1 MSARLV
7 RCWKTAALSHRRG
20 PEGFRV
26 LVATPFGRDA
36 DNVSRLLSDHGFKT
50 RAVPDAQA
58 VAAELDEQT
67 GVVLITEEALRG
79 KLDTLRAALAAQPDW
94 SDTPFILLV
103 SRNAY
108 RPRAG
113 EIARLALAD
122 LTTNLI
128 VLERPL
134 GSLSLV
140 SAVDT
145 ALRARRRQFD
155 LRDRLAEL
163 DHSRAALA
171 ASEAE
176 VRLIA
181 DSLPVLIGFI
191 DKSLVYR
198 FANKA
203 YADWFYRDPADVVGL
218 HVREVVGDEG
228 MEARMPA
235 MRRALAGEPA
245 HLTLP
250 WPHADGRR
258 RDADIRY
265 LPRRGADG
273 EIDGFHVF
281 VADVTEHVQGEEL
294 LRQTAQALEYR
305 VRERTAALEV
315 EMERRTTVEAA
326 LRQSQKMEAV
336 GQLTGGIAHDFNN
349 MLTGVIGALDMVKRK
364 RASGRDAD
372 TDRYLD
378 TALTSAH
385 RAAGLTHR
393 LLAFSRRQSLDPHA
407 LDINALVSSLQDLIR
422 RTVTEQISVD
432 VDLGAAEAAIADANQ
447 LESAILNLAI
457 NARDAM
463 PEGGRLTISTSVAE
477 LDPDMAAEDARPGR
491 YVVVAVTDTGV
502 GMSAEVLDKVFDP
515 FFTTKPIGQ
524 GTGLGLSMVYGFARQ
539 SGGSVRIQSRVGE
552 GTSVKI
558 YLPAAD
564 GAVEPKAEDQ
574 PADFARGEGQ
584 TVLLVE
590 DESAVRLL
598 VREVLEDLGYRAVEA
613 SDPQSAIAI
622 LNSQSAIDLLI
633 SDVGL
638 PGMNGRQLA
647 EVARDRRP
655 DLPILFITGYA
666 ENAAI
671 RAGFLGSNMAMIGK
685 PFALDTLAAKIGEMM
700 PEASGR

>member
-1 MSARLV
+1 M
-7 RCWKTAALSHRRG
+7 SHRRG

-26 LVATPFGRDA
+26 LVAAPFGRDA

-79 KLDTLRAALAAQPDW
+79 KLDTLRAVLAAQPDW

-203 YADWFYRDPADVVGL
+203 YADWFYRDPADVVGR

-228 MEARMPA
+228 LEARMPA

-305 VRERTAALEV
+305 VRERTAALEI

>member
-1 MSARLV
+1 M
-7 RCWKTAALSHRRG
+7 SHRRG

>member
-1 MSARLV
+1 MPTRRVPGGSCVLI
-7 RCWKTAALSHRRG
+7 AAPYG
-20 PEGFRV
+20 I
-26 LVATPFGRDA
+26 DA
-36 DNVSRLLSDHGFKT
+36 QSIARLLSARNLDSRSCPT
-50 RAVPDAQA
+50 PQA
-58 VAAELDEQT
+58 LAEHLNEHT
-67 GVVLITEEALRG
+67 GVVLITDEALRG
-79 KLDTLRAALAAQPDW
+79 DLSPLQDALERQPEW

-103 SRNAY
+103 ARNA
-108 RPRAG
+108 RHPGGA
-113 EIARLALAD
+113 ELARLALAD

-134 GSLSLV
+134 SSVSLL

-145 ALRARRRQFD
+145 ALRARGRQFD

-163 DHSRAALA
+163 SASQAALA

-181 DSLPVLIGFI
+181 DALPVLIGFI
-191 DKSLVYR
+191 DRDLIYR

-203 YADWFYRDPADVVGL
+203 YSDWFYREPSDVVGR
-218 HVREVVGDEG
+218 HVGEIVGPKG
-228 MEARMPA
+228 LALRLPA
-235 MRRALAGEPA
+235 MRKALDGEPA
-245 HLTLP
+245 HFVLD

-265 LPRRGADG
+265 LPRRDDHGQV
-273 EIDGFHVF
+273 DGFHVF
-281 VADVTEHVQGEEL
+281 VADVTDQMQGEEL
-294 LRQTAQALEYR
+294 LRQTAQALEHR
-305 VRERTAALEV
+305 VRQRTADLER
-315 EMERRTTVEAA
+315 EMERRAQVEAA

-349 MLTGVIGALDMVKRK
+349 MLTGVIGALDMIKRR
-364 RASGRDAD
+364 RASGRDQD
-372 TDRYLD
+372 IDRYME

-393 LLAFSRRQSLDPHA
+393 LLAFSRRQSLDPRA
-407 LDINALVSSLQDLIR
+407 LDVNALVLSLEDLIQ
-422 RTVTEQISVD
+422 RTVSEQITVD
-432 VDLGAAEAAIADANQ
+432 FQLSATSAAVADANQ

-463 PEGGRLTISTSVAE
+463 PDGGQLTVETSDAE
-477 LDPDMAAEDARPGR
+477 IDERYVETRPDTRPGR
-491 YVVVAVTDTGV
+491 YVVIAVSDTGV
-502 GMSAEVLDKVFDP
+502 GMAPDLLEKVFDP

-524 GTGLGLSMVYGFARQ
+524 GTGLGLSMVYGFAKQ
-539 SGGSVRIQSRVGE
+539 SGGHVRIHSQPGQ

-558 YLPAAD
+558 FLPLAEDEIAPAPQAQASAAAD
-564 GAVEPKAEDQ
+564 GGG
-574 PADFARGEGQ
+574 R

-598 VREVLEDLGYRAVEA
+598 VREVLEELGYRAIEVAE
-613 SDPQSAIAI
+613 PQAAIAVLTSSTPI
-622 LNSQSAIDLLI
+622 HLMI

-647 EVARDRRP
+647 EVARDARP
-655 DLPILFITGYA
+655 DLAILFITGYA

-671 RAGFLGSNMAMIGK
+671 RAGFLGSNMQMISK
-685 PFALDTLAAKIGEMM
+685 PFALDALAAKIGEMM
-700 PEASGR
+700 SPGAPT

>member
-1 MSARLV
+1 M
-7 RCWKTAALSHRRG
+7 THRRG

-26 LVATPFGRDA
+26 LIAAPFGRDA
-36 DNVSRLLSDHGFKT
+36 DNVARLLSERGFET
-50 RAVPDAQA
+50 RSVPDAQA
-58 VAAELDEQT
+58 VAAELDDQT
-67 GVVLITEEALRG
+67 GVVLVTEEALRG
-79 KLDTLRAALAAQPDW
+79 KLDALRAALAAQPAW

-103 SRNAY
+103 SRNTY
-108 RPRAG
+108 HPRAG
-113 EIARLALAD
+113 EIARLVLAD

-163 DHSRAALA
+163 DHSRAALT

-198 FANKA
+198 FANRA
-203 YADWFYRDPADVVGL
+203 YADWFYRDPT
-218 HVREVVGDEG
+218 EVVGRHVGEVVGAEG
-228 MEARMPA
+228 LEARMPA

-245 HLTLP
+245 HLILA

-265 LPRRGADG
+265 LPRRAADG
-273 EIDGFHVF
+273 EVDGFHVF

-305 VRERTAALEV
+305 VRERTAALEA
-315 EMERRTTVEAA
+315 EMERRAGVEAA

-349 MLTGVIGALDMVKRK
+349 MLTGVIGALDMVRRK

-372 TDRYLD
+372 TDRYLE

-432 VDLGAAEAAIADANQ
+432 IDLGAAEAAVADANQ

-477 LDPDMAAEDARPGR
+477 LDADMAPEDARPGR
-491 YVVVAVTDTGV
+491 YVVVAVADTGV
-502 GMSAEVLDKVFDP
+502 GMPAEVLDKVFDP

-564 GAVEPKAEDQ
+564 GAVEAKAEDQ
-574 PADFARGEGQ
+574 PADVARGEGQ

-590 DESAVRLL
+590 DENAVRLL
-598 VREVLEDLGYRAVEA
+598 VREVLEDLGYHAVEA
-613 SDPQSAIAI
+613 SDPQSAIAV
-622 LNSQSAIDLLI
+622 LNSSSAIDLLI

-685 PFALDTLAAKIGEMM
+685 PFALDTLAAKISEMM
-700 PEASGR
+700 PEARAR

>member
-1 MSARLV
+1 
-7 RCWKTAALSHRRG
+7 
-20 PEGFRV
+20 GFE
-26 LVATPFGRDA
+26 
-36 DNVSRLLSDHGFKT
+36 T
-50 RAVPDAQA
+50 RALPDARSL
-58 VAAELDEQT
+58 AADLDERT
-67 GVVLITEEALRG
+67 GVILITEEALQGDLAPLRG
-79 KLDTLRAALAAQPDW
+79 ALAAQPAW

-113 EIARLALAD
+113 EMARLALAD

-134 GSLSLV
+134 SSLSLV

-155 LRDRLAEL
+155 LRDRLREL
-163 DHSRAALA
+163 DESRAALA

-191 DKSLVYR
+191 DRSLTYR

-203 YADWFYRDPADVVGL
+203 YADWFYRDPA
-218 HVREVVGDEG
+218 EVVGRPVAEVVGAEG
-228 MEARMPA
+228 MEARLPA
-235 MRRALAGEPA
+235 MVRALAGEPA
-245 HLTLP
+245 HLTLA

-265 LPRRGADG
+265 LPRRGPDG

-305 VRERTAALEV
+305 VRERTAALEA
-315 EMERRTTVEAA
+315 EMERRADAEAA

-364 RASGRDAD
+364 RASGRDGD
-372 TDRYLD
+372 TDRYLE
-378 TALTSAH
+378 TALASAH

-407 LDINALVSSLQDLIR
+407 LDVNTLVSSLEELIQ
-422 RTVTEQISVD
+422 RTVTEQIAVQI
-432 VDLGAAEAAIADANQ
+432 DLGAAEAAVADANQ

-463 PEGGRLTISTSVAE
+463 PDGGRLTLSTSVVE
-477 LDPDMAAEDARPGR
+477 LDQGAAGPDGRPGR
-491 YVVVAVTDTGV
+491 YVVVAVADTGV
-502 GMSAEVLDKVFDP
+502 GMPPEVLDKVFDP

-552 GTSVKI
+552 GSSVKI
-558 YLPAAD
+558 YLPIAD
-564 GAVEPKAEDQ
+564 RAVDPIANDRLTPLSRGA
-574 PADFARGEGQ
+574 GQ

-598 VREVLEDLGYRAVEA
+598 VREVLEDLGYRAIEA

-622 LNSQSAIDLLI
+622 LNSPGSLDLLI

-647 EVARDRRP
+647 ELARDGRP

-685 PFALDTLAAKIGEMM
+685 PFALDALAAKISEMM
-700 PEASGR
+700 PAAAGEQTG

>member
-1 MSARLV
+1 M
-7 RCWKTAALSHRRG
+7 THRRG

-26 LVATPFGRDA
+26 LIAAPFGRDA
-36 DNVSRLLSDHGFKT
+36 DNVARLLSERGFET
-50 RAVPDAQA
+50 RSVPDAQA
-58 VAAELDEQT
+58 VATELDDRT

-79 KLDTLRAALAAQPDW
+79 KLDALRAALAAQPAW

-108 RPRAG
+108 HPRAG
-113 EIARLALAD
+113 EIARLLLAD

-203 YADWFYRDPADVVGL
+203 YADWFYRDPA
-218 HVREVVGDEG
+218 EVVGRHVGEVVGAEG
-228 MEARMPA
+228 LEARMPA
-235 MRRALAGEPA
+235 MHRALAGEPA
-245 HLTLP
+245 HLILA

-273 EIDGFHVF
+273 AVDGFQVF
-281 VADVTEHVQGEEL
+281 VADVTEQVQGEEL
-294 LRQTAQALEYR
+294 LRQTAQALEHR
-305 VRERTAALEV
+305 VRERTAALEA
-315 EMERRTTVEAA
+315 EMERRAGVEAA

-407 LDINALVSSLQDLIR
+407 LDVNGLVASLQDLIQ
-422 RTVTEQISVD
+422 RTVTEQISVG
-432 VDLGAAEAAIADANQ
+432 VDLGAAEAAVADANQ

-463 PEGGRLTISTSVAE
+463 PEGGRLTISTSVAD
-477 LDPDMAAEDARPGR
+477 LDADMAAEDARPGR
-491 YVVVAVTDTGV
+491 YVVVAVADTGV
-502 GMSAEVLDKVFDP
+502 GMPAEVLDKVFDP

-558 YLPAAD
+558 YLPVAD
-564 GAVEPKAEDQ
+564 GVAEAKAEDQ
-574 PADFARGEGQ
+574 PVDVARGEGQ

-598 VREVLEDLGYRAVEA
+598 VREVLEDLGYRAVEV
-613 SDPQSAIAI
+613 SDPQAAIAI
-622 LNSQSAIDLLI
+622 LNSHSAIDLLI

>member
-1 MSARLV
+1 L
-7 RCWKTAALSHRRG
+7 THRRG

-26 LVATPFGRDA
+26 LIAAPFGRDA
-36 DNVSRLLSDHGFKT
+36 DNVARLLSERGFET
-50 RAVPDAQA
+50 RSVPDAQA
-58 VAAELDEQT
+58 VATELDDRT

-79 KLDTLRAALAAQPDW
+79 KLDALRAALAAQPTW

-108 RPRAG
+108 HPRAG
-113 EIARLALAD
+113 EIARLLLAD

-203 YADWFYRDPADVVGL
+203 YADWFYRDPV
-218 HVREVVGDEG
+218 EVVGRHVGEVVGAEG
-228 MEARMPA
+228 LEARMPA

-245 HLTLP
+245 HLILA

-273 EIDGFHVF
+273 AVDGFHVF
-281 VADVTEHVQGEEL
+281 VADVTEQVQGEEL
-294 LRQTAQALEYR
+294 LRQTAQALEHR
-305 VRERTAALEV
+305 VRERTAALEA
-315 EMERRTTVEAA
+315 EMERRAGVEAA

-407 LDINALVSSLQDLIR
+407 LDVNGLVASLQDLIQ
-422 RTVTEQISVD
+422 RTVTEQISVG
-432 VDLGAAEAAIADANQ
+432 VDLGAAEAAVADANQ

-463 PEGGRLTISTSVAE
+463 PEGGRLTISTSVAD
-477 LDPDMAAEDARPGR
+477 LDADMAAEDARPGR
-491 YVVVAVTDTGV
+491 YVVVAVADTGV
-502 GMSAEVLDKVFDP
+502 GMPAEVLDKVFDP

-558 YLPAAD
+558 YLPVAD
-564 GAVEPKAEDQ
+564 GVAEAKAEDQ
-574 PADFARGEGQ
+574 PVDVARGEGQ

-598 VREVLEDLGYRAVEA
+598 VREVLEDLGYRAVEV
-613 SDPQSAIAI
+613 SDPQAAIAI
-622 LNSQSAIDLLI
+622 LNSHSAIDLLI